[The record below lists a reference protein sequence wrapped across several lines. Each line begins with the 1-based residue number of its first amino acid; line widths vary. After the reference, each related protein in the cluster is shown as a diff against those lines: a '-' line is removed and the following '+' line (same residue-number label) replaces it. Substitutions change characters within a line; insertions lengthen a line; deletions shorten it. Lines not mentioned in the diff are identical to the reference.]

1 MSSARKT
8 ITVLELTKLIK
19 AALESEPVFMQVSVV
34 GEVSQPTV
42 SSLGHAYFNLK
53 EKDALIKCV
62 WFGHGRKKLPFN
74 DGDQVVA
81 TGKITV
87 YMPRGEY
94 QLSVS
99 EVVPKGIGALAAEFE
114 KIKARLKGEGLFD
127 EERKIPIPKL
137 PHRIAI
143 VTSPTTAALQD
154 MLNIHDKNAPHVEL
168 KLFSTIMQ
176 GDTAPPKI
184 IAALE
189 AAQNDPRPFDLVIVA
204 RGGGSIEDLW
214 CFNDES
220 LARAVANCTIPVV
233 SGVGHEIDFTICDFA
248 SDLRAPT
255 PTAAMEI
262 ATGNWPV
269 VLADYERLSRQ
280 AIELAARRIRN
291 IEADFARLADLR
303 AVRALTAR
311 IEDAERTLDDAAGAA
326 SALPVRIENL
336 RAEAGRALD
345 HRTIAAIVSSAA
357 RRETDL
363 SAAAQLLARGI
374 NEKLGALESL
384 FSENRSAIFA
394 GDLEKQLKRGFSVV
408 TRRANSE
415 VITGA
420 DGVKPGEEI
429 RVRAHRGAYFAI
441 AGEPDLTGASDVI
454 DEKER

>member
-1 MSSARKT
+1 MH
-8 ITVLELTKLIK
+8 
-19 AALESEPVFMQVSVV
+19 VSVA

-42 SSLGHAYFNLK
+42 SSLGHVYFNLK
-53 EKDALIKCV
+53 EKDALVKCV

-99 EVVPKGIGALAAEFE
+99 EVVPKGVGALAAEFE
-114 KIKARLKGEGLFD
+114 KIKARLKAEGLFD
-127 EERKIPIPKL
+127 EERKIPVPKL

-176 GDTAPPKI
+176 GDSAPPKI

-189 AAQNDPRPFDLVIVA
+189 AAQSDPRQFDLVIVA

-220 LARAVANCTIPVV
+220 LARAVANCTIPVI

-262 ATGNWPV
+262 ATANWPI
-269 VLADYERLSRQ
+269 VLAEYGRLSQQ
-280 AIELAARRIRN
+280 ALELADRRIRT
-291 IEADFARLADLR
+291 IESDFARLADLR
-303 AVRALTAR
+303 AVRAISAR

-326 SALPVRIENL
+326 TGLPARIESL
-336 RAEAGRALD
+336 RAETARALD
-345 HRTIAAIVSSAA
+345 HRTIAAIIISAA
-357 RRETDL
+357 RRESDL
-363 SAAAQLLARGI
+363 SATSLALARGADG
-374 NEKLGALESL
+374 KLGSLESGL
-384 FSENRSAIFA
+384 SGFRSAIYA

-408 TRRANSE
+408 TRRGKSEPITVANE
-415 VITGA
+415 
-420 DGVKPGEEI
+420 VKPGDEI
-429 RVRAHRGAYFAI
+429 RVRAHRGAFFAT
-441 AGEPDLTGASDVI
+441 AGEPDATGMANEN